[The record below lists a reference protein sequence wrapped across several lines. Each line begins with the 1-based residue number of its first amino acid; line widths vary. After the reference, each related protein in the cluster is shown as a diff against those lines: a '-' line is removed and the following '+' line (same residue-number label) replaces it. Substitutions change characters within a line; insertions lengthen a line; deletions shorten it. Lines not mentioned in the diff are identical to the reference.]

1 MKNPAGMQ
9 DRSIQESTIKQKA
22 IRQLE
27 KLFQKNGYLPIETP
41 VFETLATYEQAFGY
55 IDANRLFTL
64 VDQEGTLCALRMDMT
79 VPIARVVSTK
89 LEEDKVRVY
98 YAADTFHKKAQ
109 YSGLVAQSTDVGIEA
124 FGQIEDENIIQL
136 AIEALKTLKLEAR
149 LELSD
154 SRFLNQACQIL
165 NLDEVTKHQLIHLVD
180 TKNRVAL
187 KRACQNLSE
196 QAKTFFLAL
205 PLIGDDLE
213 QLKTYCF
220 DEKLIEIVNEYER
233 IQQRY
238 QVLVDLSKCP
248 HQDYYTGLIF
258 EAFVSGVGSSILS
271 GGRYDELA
279 GRFGKDLPACG
290 FAIKID
296 RCLSILKEKEV

>member
-9 DRSIQESTIKQKA
+9 DRLIEESTIKQKA

-27 KLFQKNGYLPIETP
+27 ALFQAKGYQPIETP
-41 VFETLATYEQAFGY
+41 MFETLATYEKAFGKV
-55 IDANRLFTL
+55 DANQLFTL

-89 LEEDKVRVY
+89 LEGPLTKVY

-124 FGQIEDENIIQL
+124 FGEVDDDQIIQL
-136 AIEALKTLKLEAR
+136 AIEALKCLKLDAR

-154 SRFLNQACQIL
+154 SRFLNRACQL
-165 NLDEVTKHQLIHLVD
+165 LGLDETSKRRLIHLVD
-180 TKNRVAL
+180 TKNCVAL
-187 KRACQNLSE
+187 KEVCAHLPE
-196 QAKTFFLAL
+196 QAKTFFSVL
-205 PLIGDDLE
+205 PLIGDELD
-213 QLKTYCF
+213 QLKRVCF
-220 DEKLIEIVNEYER
+220 DEQLLELVTYYEQ
-233 IQQRY
+233 IQARY
-238 QVLVDLSKCP
+238 QVAVDLSKCP

-258 EAFVSGVGSSILS
+258 EAFVPGIGASILS

-279 GRFGKDLPACG
+279 GRFGKSLSACG

-296 RCLSILKEKEV
+296 RCLAVLKEVQA